1 MLGSS
6 ELKPASA
13 GDFDKR
19 ALDLAR
25 RELELERRELE
36 HLRKYQLGSSHK
48 VETAP
53 ACSNATSL
61 FTLSATNSSSPSVD
75 QKLVSDLCVNEN
87 PFSKDMHNP
96 FSSNS
101 FANPYQL
108 PFQQLGPAPNPF
120 ATFQNRHKCG
130 RPMYYPPAPA
140 AMNDQSR
147 VSELIDALSIMTNSI
162 NRSQTRTVRGDDLF
176 YGDPIDYRRFIRY
189 FETYTI
195 RGVHDSATRLN
206 LLISSCAG
214 EAKESIVN
222 CIMCDSPDVG
232 YWKACH
238 ILEENFGQIGGIINA
253 YVKKLTEGPPI
264 KNNDSEGILKFA
276 RDLYNCELTCGSRPE
291 SGLDSQHVVGKVFA
305 RLPKSLQEKFI
316 TSVSF
321 QLENGHPITFS
332 QLSQFMQKQS
342 HVERSFLNQ
351 IVKSKD
357 PNTTNF
363 NFSKKSCN
371 KPAIHFTQ
379 SSIAPSPIVE
389 SALVKTNQFKEVD
402 RKRKSCPMCVQAHPL
417 WKCLKFQ
424 NATEKQKWNTV
435 WKSGCC
441 INCLGDHLVRHCQS
455 PQRCKMCQDK
465 HHTLLHHREHNLEAS
480 TSANNKNSGSD
491 NGAGVDNPVKVLP
504 NCVQIENHVNQVN
517 SNDQLLVKSSSSQV
531 TQDSKLN
538 VRLKVV
544 PVTVWSSCSDRC
556 LNTYAFLD
564 EGSNATLCTESLV
577 KDLGLIGHKVEYS
590 ISTVCETKQQLGVKV
605 SLRFCGI
612 NELAI
617 FEAPD
622 VLAVPHL
629 PDLKGSIPSNADTI
643 HFAHL
648 HGLNFPDL
656 GHKRVDIL
664 IGADVIKAHLADQT
678 RSGLDNEPVGI
689 HTPLGWSIVGPTL
702 AATGT
707 VGPTSLVVNFVRV
720 DNDTLHKQL
729 MKMFRHD
736 FQTDN
741 GATGLSVEDKEALA
755 SMCSSIKLNDGHYTV
770 SLPWKHSNVTLPN
783 NRQVALRRITHLQ
796 KRFLKDFNFYKL
808 YEAKMKEYVINGY
821 ARKIPDDNLQ
831 PGSKTWYLPHHATGN
846 KFRIVFDCGASFKG
860 TSLNDNLLQGPD
872 LTGNLL
878 GVLTRFREGPIAD
891 IRAMFHQVKVSP
903 EDRDSLRFFWWDNN
917 DIASTPKEYQMLV
930 HLFGATFSPSCCS
943 FALRQVG
950 IDNLA
955 NADPDVLSCLKRNFY
970 VDDFLKS
977 FHNEG
982 DALRIIAQLTA
993 SLERGGFHL
1002 TKFSSSHPQILS
1014 VLPDSDLSSTMLD
1027 LNLDTAVTKVLGLI
1041 WNPTLDKLEVKVKVK
1056 YKPLTRRGILSMIS
1070 QLFDPIGFLQ
1080 PFILPVK
1087 LLMQELCHLNLGWD
1101 VEIPLDKKVSWYN
1114 WLDTLCS
1121 LEKFC
1126 YPRCFWPHKFKPVT
1140 YELHCFCDA
1149 SAIGYSAVAYLRII
1163 DTNGFIHVSFVMGKS
1178 RVAPLK
1184 SVTIPRLELVAA
1196 VIGVDI
1202 VQFIQ
1207 HETDLSISR
1216 VLYWTDS
1223 TSVLKYISNKTKR
1236 FHVFVANKISRILEA
1251 SNPSEWRYVNTKLN
1265 PADLG
1270 SRGLLPN
1277 QLKAAELWFNGPTF
1291 LKDSEN
1297 CWPTP
1302 PQDCFQISD
1311 SDQEVK
1317 CTRPT
1322 KVCLTTNVDI
1332 KGSMQPTSR
1341 LLHYFSC
1348 LNKLTRAVAWFNRFA
1363 IHLHKRVTG
1372 DASSPMSLQTSEIDS
1387 ALMAIVK
1394 YIQRQ
1399 QFPKE
1404 MQHFQN
1410 TSFSPSSRPHSSKVL
1425 KNSSLRKLCPFIAH
1439 GVLRVGGRIHKAYI
1453 PYEMKHPVIL
1463 PPHHHV
1469 TKLII
1474 LSYHLR
1480 NGHSG
1485 VLHTLS
1491 DTRERFWIINGNAAV
1506 RRVLHDCYKC
1516 RLLNAAPGKQVMSPL
1531 PEFRVSSGC
1540 PAFTSVGLDYAGPIF
1555 SKVGRSLAKRYL
1567 CVFTCMATRAV
1578 HLEIAHSLDTQSCL
1592 QALQRFIGRRGSP
1605 RDVYSDNG
1613 SNFVGAARELKEA
1626 ISKWN
1631 QSLINKTLCQKG
1643 ISWHFNPP
1651 AASHQGGVWERVIR
1665 SVRRILTALAGER
1678 VLTDECLSTF
1688 VTEVERILNDR
1699 PISAVSSD
1707 SRDLKAL
1714 TPNSLLLGNINPV
1727 VPPNVFIKAEGYRNS
1742 WKLVHWLADEFWR
1755 RWLKSYLPQLQ
1766 QRQKWLKPHRN
1777 LAPGDLV
1784 LVCDEQCRRG
1794 QWPKAIVEE
1803 VYPGDD
1809 GYVRVAKV
1817 KTASSA
1823 FKRDVRKLCLL
1834 EGAE

>member
-19 ALDLAR
+19 ELDLAR

-61 FTLSATNSSSPSVD
+61 FTLSAANSSPSVD

-120 ATFQNRHKCG
+120 ATLENSHKCD
-130 RPMYYPPAPA
+130 RPMYHPPAPA

-162 NRSQTRTVRGDDLF
+162 NRSQTRPVQGDDLF

-232 YWKACH
+232 YWKARH

-357 PNTTNF
+357 PNTTKF

-371 KPAIHFTQ
+371 KPAIHSTQ
-379 SSIAPSPIVE
+379 SSIAPSPVVE

-629 PDLKGSIPSNADTI
+629 PDLKGSIPSNADTK

-702 AATGT
+702 AATET
-707 VGPTSLVVNFVRV
+707 VGPTFLVVNFVRV

-755 SMCSSIKLNDGHYTV
+755 SMRSSIKLNDGHYTV

-878 GVLTRFREGPIAD
+878 GVLTRFREGPIAVIAD

-917 DIASTPKEYQMLV
+917 DIAFTPKEYQMLV
-930 HLFGATFSPSCCS
+930 HLFGATSSPSCCS

-955 NADPDVLSCLKRNFY
+955 NADPVVLSCLKRNFY

-977 FHNEG
+977 FHNKG

-1101 VEIPLDKKVSWYN
+1101 VEIPLDKKVSWCN
-1114 WLDTLCS
+1114 WLDMLGS

-1126 YPRCFWPHKFKPVT
+1126 YPRCF
-1140 YELHCFCDA
+1140 
-1149 SAIGYSAVAYLRII
+1149 
-1163 DTNGFIHVSFVMGKS
+1163 
-1178 RVAPLK
+1178 
-1184 SVTIPRLELVAA
+1184 
-1196 VIGVDI
+1196 
-1202 VQFIQ
+1202 
-1207 HETDLSISR
+1207 
-1216 VLYWTDS
+1216 
-1223 TSVLKYISNKTKR
+1223 
-1236 FHVFVANKISRILEA
+1236 
-1251 SNPSEWRYVNTKLN
+1251 
-1265 PADLG
+1265 
-1270 SRGLLPN
+1270 
-1277 QLKAAELWFNGPTF
+1277 
-1291 LKDSEN
+1291 
-1297 CWPTP
+1297 
-1302 PQDCFQISD
+1302 
-1311 SDQEVK
+1311 
-1317 CTRPT
+1317 
-1322 KVCLTTNVDI
+1322 
-1332 KGSMQPTSR
+1332 
-1341 LLHYFSC
+1341 
-1348 LNKLTRAVAWFNRFA
+1348 
-1363 IHLHKRVTG
+1363 
-1372 DASSPMSLQTSEIDS
+1372 
-1387 ALMAIVK
+1387 
-1394 YIQRQ
+1394 
-1399 QFPKE
+1399 
-1404 MQHFQN
+1404 
-1410 TSFSPSSRPHSSKVL
+1410 RPHSSKVL

-1491 DTRERFWIINGNAAV
+1491 DTRDRFWIINGNAAV

-1516 RLLNAAPGKQVMSPL
+1516 RLLNAAPGKQVMSHL

-1540 PAFTSVGLDYAGPIF
+1540 PAFTCVGLDYAGPIF
-1555 SKVGRSLAKRYL
+1555 FKVGRSLAKRYL

-1626 ISKWN
+1626 ISKWD

>member
-19 ALDLAR
+19 ELDLAR

-120 ATFQNRHKCG
+120 ATLENRHKCG
-130 RPMYYPPAPA
+130 RPMYHPPAPA

-206 LLISSCAG
+206 LLSSSCAG

-222 CIMCDSPDVG
+222 CIMCESPDVG
-232 YWKACH
+232 YWKARH
-238 ILEENFGQIGGIINA
+238 ILEENFGQIGSIINA

-264 KNNDSEGILKFA
+264 KNNDSEGILKFT

-371 KPAIHFTQ
+371 KPAIHSTQ
-379 SSIAPSPIVE
+379 SSIAPSPVVE
-389 SALVKTNQFKEVD
+389 SAFVKTNQFKEVD

-455 PQRCKMCQDK
+455 LQRCKMCQDK
-465 HHTLLHHREHNLEAS
+465 HHTLLHHREHNLKAS

-577 KDLGLIGHKVEYS
+577 KDLGLIGHKVQYS

-629 PDLKGSIPSNADTI
+629 PDLKGSIPSNADTK

-664 IGADVIKAHLADQT
+664 IGADVIKAHLPDQT
-678 RSGLDNEPVGI
+678 RSGLDNEPIGI

-755 SMCSSIKLNDGHYTV
+755 SMRSSIKLNDGHYTV
-770 SLPWKHSNVTLPN
+770 SLPRKHSNVTLPN
-783 NRQVALRRITHLQ
+783 NRQVALRRISHLQ

-821 ARKIPDDNLQ
+821 ARKVPDDNLQ

-878 GVLTRFREGPIAD
+878 GVFTRFREGPIAVIAD

-903 EDRDSLRFFWWDNN
+903 EDRDSLRFLWWDNN

-930 HLFGATFSPSCCS
+930 HLFGATSSPSCCS

-1027 LNLDTAVTKVLGLI
+1027 LNLDTAETKVLGII

-1126 YPRCFWPHKFKPVT
+1126 YPRC
-1140 YELHCFCDA
+1140 
-1149 SAIGYSAVAYLRII
+1149 
-1163 DTNGFIHVSFVMGKS
+1163 
-1178 RVAPLK
+1178 
-1184 SVTIPRLELVAA
+1184 
-1196 VIGVDI
+1196 
-1202 VQFIQ
+1202 
-1207 HETDLSISR
+1207 
-1216 VLYWTDS
+1216 
-1223 TSVLKYISNKTKR
+1223 
-1236 FHVFVANKISRILEA
+1236 
-1251 SNPSEWRYVNTKLN
+1251 
-1265 PADLG
+1265 
-1270 SRGLLPN
+1270 
-1277 QLKAAELWFNGPTF
+1277 
-1291 LKDSEN
+1291 
-1297 CWPTP
+1297 
-1302 PQDCFQISD
+1302 
-1311 SDQEVK
+1311 
-1317 CTRPT
+1317 
-1322 KVCLTTNVDI
+1322 
-1332 KGSMQPTSR
+1332 
-1341 LLHYFSC
+1341 
-1348 LNKLTRAVAWFNRFA
+1348 
-1363 IHLHKRVTG
+1363 
-1372 DASSPMSLQTSEIDS
+1372 
-1387 ALMAIVK
+1387 
-1394 YIQRQ
+1394 
-1399 QFPKE
+1399 
-1404 MQHFQN
+1404 
-1410 TSFSPSSRPHSSKVL
+1410 SRPHSSKVL

-1453 PYEMKHPVIL
+1453 PYEMKHPMIL

-1491 DTRERFWIINGNAAV
+1491 DTRDRFWIINGNAAV

-1516 RLLNAAPGKQVMSPL
+1516 RLLNAAPGKQVMSHL

-1540 PAFTSVGLDYAGPIF
+1540 PAFTCVGLDYAGPIF

-1766 QRQKWLKPHRN
+1766 QHQKWLKPHRN

-1809 GYVRVAKV
+1809 GYVRVAKI

>member
-19 ALDLAR
+19 ELDLAR

-75 QKLVSDLCVNEN
+75 QKLVSDLCDNEN

-101 FANPYQL
+101 FPNPYQL

-120 ATFQNRHKCG
+120 ATPENRHKCG
-130 RPMYYPPAPA
+130 RPMYHPPAPA

-162 NRSQTRTVRGDDLF
+162 NRSQTRPVQGDDLF

-232 YWKACH
+232 YWKARH

-357 PNTTNF
+357 PNTTKF

-371 KPAIHFTQ
+371 KPAIHSTQ
-379 SSIAPSPIVE
+379 SSIAPSPVVE

-441 INCLGDHLVRHCQS
+441 INCLGEHLVRHCQS

-629 PDLKGSIPSNADTI
+629 PDLKGSIPSNADTK

-678 RSGLDNEPVGI
+678 RSGLDNEPFGI

-702 AATGT
+702 AATET
-707 VGPTSLVVNFVRV
+707 VGPTFLVVNFVRV

-755 SMCSSIKLNDGHYTV
+755 SMRSSIKLNDGHYTV

-821 ARKIPDDNLQ
+821 AHKIPDDNLQ

-878 GVLTRFREGPIAD
+878 GVLTRFREGPIAVIAD

-930 HLFGATFSPSCCS
+930 HLFGATSSPSCCS

-977 FHNEG
+977 FHNKG

-1027 LNLDTAVTKVLGLI
+1027 LNLDTAETKVLGLI

-1101 VEIPLDKKVSWYN
+1101 VEIPLDKKVSGCN

-1126 YPRCFWPHKFKPVT
+1126 YPRCF
-1140 YELHCFCDA
+1140 
-1149 SAIGYSAVAYLRII
+1149 
-1163 DTNGFIHVSFVMGKS
+1163 
-1178 RVAPLK
+1178 
-1184 SVTIPRLELVAA
+1184 
-1196 VIGVDI
+1196 
-1202 VQFIQ
+1202 
-1207 HETDLSISR
+1207 
-1216 VLYWTDS
+1216 
-1223 TSVLKYISNKTKR
+1223 
-1236 FHVFVANKISRILEA
+1236 
-1251 SNPSEWRYVNTKLN
+1251 
-1265 PADLG
+1265 
-1270 SRGLLPN
+1270 
-1277 QLKAAELWFNGPTF
+1277 
-1291 LKDSEN
+1291 
-1297 CWPTP
+1297 
-1302 PQDCFQISD
+1302 
-1311 SDQEVK
+1311 
-1317 CTRPT
+1317 
-1322 KVCLTTNVDI
+1322 
-1332 KGSMQPTSR
+1332 
-1341 LLHYFSC
+1341 
-1348 LNKLTRAVAWFNRFA
+1348 
-1363 IHLHKRVTG
+1363 
-1372 DASSPMSLQTSEIDS
+1372 
-1387 ALMAIVK
+1387 
-1394 YIQRQ
+1394 
-1399 QFPKE
+1399 
-1404 MQHFQN
+1404 
-1410 TSFSPSSRPHSSKVL
+1410 RPHSSKVL
-1425 KNSSLRKLCPFIAH
+1425 KNSSLRKLCPFVAH

>member
-19 ALDLAR
+19 ELDLAR

-61 FTLSATNSSSPSVD
+61 FALSATDSSPSVD

-120 ATFQNRHKCG
+120 ATPENRHKCG
-130 RPMYYPPAPA
+130 RPMYHPPAPA

-162 NRSQTRTVRGDDLF
+162 NRSQTRPVQGDDLF

-232 YWKACH
+232 YWKARL

-305 RLPKSLQEKFI
+305 CLPKSLQEKFI

-357 PNTTNF
+357 PNTTKF

-371 KPAIHFTQ
+371 KPAIHSTQ
-379 SSIAPSPIVE
+379 SSIAPSPVVE

-402 RKRKSCPMCVQAHPL
+402 SKRKSCPMCVQAHPL

-605 SLRFCGI
+605 SLRFRGI

-629 PDLKGSIPSNADTI
+629 PDLKGSIPSNADTK
-643 HFAHL
+643 L

-755 SMCSSIKLNDGHYTV
+755 SMRSSIKLNDGHYTV

-808 YEAKMKEYVINGY
+808 YEAKMNKFVINGY

-878 GVLTRFREGPIAD
+878 GVLTRFREGPIAVIAD

-930 HLFGATFSPSCCS
+930 HLFGATSSPSCCS
-943 FALRQVG
+943 FALHQVG

-977 FHNEG
+977 FHNKG

-1027 LNLDTAVTKVLGLI
+1027 LNLDTAETKVLGLI

-1101 VEIPLDKKVSWYN
+1101 VEIPLDKKVSWCN
-1114 WLDTLCS
+1114 WLDMLCS

-1126 YPRCFWPHKFKPVT
+1126 YP
-1140 YELHCFCDA
+1140 
-1149 SAIGYSAVAYLRII
+1149 
-1163 DTNGFIHVSFVMGKS
+1163 
-1178 RVAPLK
+1178 
-1184 SVTIPRLELVAA
+1184 
-1196 VIGVDI
+1196 
-1202 VQFIQ
+1202 
-1207 HETDLSISR
+1207 
-1216 VLYWTDS
+1216 
-1223 TSVLKYISNKTKR
+1223 
-1236 FHVFVANKISRILEA
+1236 
-1251 SNPSEWRYVNTKLN
+1251 
-1265 PADLG
+1265 
-1270 SRGLLPN
+1270 
-1277 QLKAAELWFNGPTF
+1277 
-1291 LKDSEN
+1291 
-1297 CWPTP
+1297 
-1302 PQDCFQISD
+1302 
-1311 SDQEVK
+1311 
-1317 CTRPT
+1317 
-1322 KVCLTTNVDI
+1322 
-1332 KGSMQPTSR
+1332 
-1341 LLHYFSC
+1341 
-1348 LNKLTRAVAWFNRFA
+1348 
-1363 IHLHKRVTG
+1363 
-1372 DASSPMSLQTSEIDS
+1372 
-1387 ALMAIVK
+1387 
-1394 YIQRQ
+1394 
-1399 QFPKE
+1399 
-1404 MQHFQN
+1404 
-1410 TSFSPSSRPHSSKVL
+1410 
-1425 KNSSLRKLCPFIAH
+1425 
-1439 GVLRVGGRIHKAYI
+1439 
-1453 PYEMKHPVIL
+1453 
-1463 PPHHHV
+1463 
-1469 TKLII
+1469 
-1474 LSYHLR
+1474 
-1480 NGHSG
+1480 
-1485 VLHTLS
+1485 
-1491 DTRERFWIINGNAAV
+1491 
-1506 RRVLHDCYKC
+1506 
-1516 RLLNAAPGKQVMSPL
+1516 
-1531 PEFRVSSGC
+1531 
-1540 PAFTSVGLDYAGPIF
+1540 
-1555 SKVGRSLAKRYL
+1555 
-1567 CVFTCMATRAV
+1567 
-1578 HLEIAHSLDTQSCL
+1578 
-1592 QALQRFIGRRGSP
+1592 
-1605 RDVYSDNG
+1605 
-1613 SNFVGAARELKEA
+1613 
-1626 ISKWN
+1626 
-1631 QSLINKTLCQKG
+1631 
-1643 ISWHFNPP
+1643 
-1651 AASHQGGVWERVIR
+1651 
-1665 SVRRILTALAGER
+1665 
-1678 VLTDECLSTF
+1678 
-1688 VTEVERILNDR
+1688 
-1699 PISAVSSD
+1699 
-1707 SRDLKAL
+1707 
-1714 TPNSLLLGNINPV
+1714 
-1727 VPPNVFIKAEGYRNS
+1727 
-1742 WKLVHWLADEFWR
+1742 
-1755 RWLKSYLPQLQ
+1755 
-1766 QRQKWLKPHRN
+1766 
-1777 LAPGDLV
+1777 
-1784 LVCDEQCRRG
+1784 
-1794 QWPKAIVEE
+1794 
-1803 VYPGDD
+1803 
-1809 GYVRVAKV
+1809 
-1817 KTASSA
+1817 
-1823 FKRDVRKLCLL
+1823 
-1834 EGAE
+1834 

>member
-1 MLGSS
+1 MKIG
-6 ELKPASA
+6 KI
-13 GDFDKR
+13 
-19 ALDLAR
+19 
-25 RELELERRELE
+25 
-36 HLRKYQLGSSHK
+36 
-48 VETAP
+48 
-53 ACSNATSL
+53 
-61 FTLSATNSSSPSVD
+61 
-75 QKLVSDLCVNEN
+75 LVSICQ
-87 PFSKDMHNP
+87 PGS
-96 FSSNS
+96 
-101 FANPYQL
+101 
-108 PFQQLGPAPNPF
+108 
-120 ATFQNRHKCG
+120 
-130 RPMYYPPAPA
+130 A
-140 AMNDQSR
+140 AI
-147 VSELIDALSIMTNSI
+147 LNSI
-162 NRSQTRTVRGDDLF
+162 PG
-176 YGDPIDYRRFIRY
+176 
-189 FETYTI
+189 
-195 RGVHDSATRLN
+195 
-206 LLISSCAG
+206 
-214 EAKESIVN
+214 
-222 CIMCDSPDVG
+222 
-232 YWKACH
+232 
-238 ILEENFGQIGGIINA
+238 LEVI
-253 YVKKLTEGPPI
+253 EG
-264 KNNDSEGILKFA
+264 
-276 RDLYNCELTCGSRPE
+276 
-291 SGLDSQHVVGKVFA
+291 
-305 RLPKSLQEKFI
+305 
-316 TSVSF
+316 
-321 QLENGHPITFS
+321 
-332 QLSQFMQKQS
+332 
-342 HVERSFLNQ
+342 
-351 IVKSKD
+351 
-357 PNTTNF
+357 
-363 NFSKKSCN
+363 
-371 KPAIHFTQ
+371 
-379 SSIAPSPIVE
+379 
-389 SALVKTNQFKEVD
+389 
-402 RKRKSCPMCVQAHPL
+402 
-417 WKCLKFQ
+417 
-424 NATEKQKWNTV
+424 
-435 WKSGCC
+435 
-441 INCLGDHLVRHCQS
+441 LG
-455 PQRCKMCQDK
+455 
-465 HHTLLHHREHNLEAS
+465 
-480 TSANNKNSGSD
+480 
-491 NGAGVDNPVKVLP
+491 
-504 NCVQIENHVNQVN
+504 
-517 SNDQLLVKSSSSQV
+517 
-531 TQDSKLN
+531 
-538 VRLKVV
+538 
-544 PVTVWSSCSDRC
+544 
-556 LNTYAFLD
+556 
-564 EGSNATLCTESLV
+564 
-577 KDLGLIGHKVEYS
+577 
-590 ISTVCETKQQLGVKV
+590 
-605 SLRFCGI
+605 
-612 NELAI
+612 
-617 FEAPD
+617 
-622 VLAVPHL
+622 
-629 PDLKGSIPSNADTI
+629 
-643 HFAHL
+643 
-648 HGLNFPDL
+648 
-656 GHKRVDIL
+656 
-664 IGADVIKAHLADQT
+664 
-678 RSGLDNEPVGI
+678 
-689 HTPLGWSIVGPTL
+689 
-702 AATGT
+702 
-707 VGPTSLVVNFVRV
+707 
-720 DNDTLHKQL
+720 
-729 MKMFRHD
+729 
-736 FQTDN
+736 
-741 GATGLSVEDKEALA
+741 
-755 SMCSSIKLNDGHYTV
+755 
-770 SLPWKHSNVTLPN
+770 
-783 NRQVALRRITHLQ
+783 ITHLQ

-821 ARKIPDDNLQ
+821 ARKIPDGNLQ

-878 GVLTRFREGPIAD
+878 GVLTRFREGPIAVIAD
-891 IRAMFHQVKVSP
+891 TRAMFHQVKVSP

-930 HLFGATFSPSCCS
+930 HLFGATSSPSCCS
-943 FALRQVG
+943 FALHQVG

-977 FHNEG
+977 FHNKG

-1101 VEIPLDKKVSWYN
+1101 VKIPLDKKVSWCN

-1126 YPRCFWPHKFKPVT
+1126 YPRCF
-1140 YELHCFCDA
+1140 
-1149 SAIGYSAVAYLRII
+1149 
-1163 DTNGFIHVSFVMGKS
+1163 
-1178 RVAPLK
+1178 
-1184 SVTIPRLELVAA
+1184 
-1196 VIGVDI
+1196 
-1202 VQFIQ
+1202 
-1207 HETDLSISR
+1207 
-1216 VLYWTDS
+1216 
-1223 TSVLKYISNKTKR
+1223 
-1236 FHVFVANKISRILEA
+1236 
-1251 SNPSEWRYVNTKLN
+1251 
-1265 PADLG
+1265 
-1270 SRGLLPN
+1270 
-1277 QLKAAELWFNGPTF
+1277 
-1291 LKDSEN
+1291 
-1297 CWPTP
+1297 
-1302 PQDCFQISD
+1302 
-1311 SDQEVK
+1311 
-1317 CTRPT
+1317 
-1322 KVCLTTNVDI
+1322 
-1332 KGSMQPTSR
+1332 
-1341 LLHYFSC
+1341 
-1348 LNKLTRAVAWFNRFA
+1348 
-1363 IHLHKRVTG
+1363 
-1372 DASSPMSLQTSEIDS
+1372 
-1387 ALMAIVK
+1387 
-1394 YIQRQ
+1394 
-1399 QFPKE
+1399 
-1404 MQHFQN
+1404 
-1410 TSFSPSSRPHSSKVL
+1410 RPHSSKVL
-1425 KNSSLRKLCPFIAH
+1425 NNSSLRKLCPFIAH

-1491 DTRERFWIINGNAAV
+1491 DTRDRYWIINGNAAV

-1794 QWPKAIVEE
+1794 QWPKTIIEE

-1809 GYVRVAKV
+1809 GYVCVAKV

>member
-19 ALDLAR
+19 ELDLAR

-61 FTLSATNSSSPSVD
+61 FTLSATNSSPSVD

-120 ATFQNRHKCG
+120 ATLENSHKCD
-130 RPMYYPPAPA
+130 RPMYHPPAPA

-162 NRSQTRTVRGDDLF
+162 NQSQTRPVQGDDLF
-176 YGDPIDYRRFIRY
+176 YGDPIDYKRFIRY

-232 YWKACH
+232 YWKARH

-342 HVERSFLNQ
+342 RVERSFLNQ

-357 PNTTNF
+357 PNTTKF

-371 KPAIHFTQ
+371 KPAIHSTQ
-379 SSIAPSPIVE
+379 SSIAPSPVVE

-455 PQRCKMCQDK
+455 LQRCKMCQDK
-465 HHTLLHHREHNLEAS
+465 HHTLLHHREHNLKAS

-544 PVTVWSSCSDRC
+544 PVTVWSCSDRC

-577 KDLGLIGHKVEYS
+577 NDLGLIGHKVEYS

-605 SLRFCGI
+605 SLRFRGI

-629 PDLKGSIPSNADTI
+629 PDLKGSIPSNADTK

-689 HTPLGWSIVGPTL
+689 RTPLGWSIVGPTL

-755 SMCSSIKLNDGHYTV
+755 SMRSSIKLNDGHYTV

-878 GVLTRFREGPIAD
+878 GVLTRFREGPIAVIAD

-930 HLFGATFSPSCCS
+930 HLFGATSSPSCCS

-977 FHNEG
+977 FHNKG

-1027 LNLDTAVTKVLGLI
+1027 LNLDTAVTIVLGLI

-1087 LLMQELCHLNLGWD
+1087 LLKQELCHLNLGWD
-1101 VEIPLDKKVSWYN
+1101 AEIPLDKKVFGCN

-1126 YPRCFWPHKFKPVT
+1126 YPRCF
-1140 YELHCFCDA
+1140 
-1149 SAIGYSAVAYLRII
+1149 
-1163 DTNGFIHVSFVMGKS
+1163 
-1178 RVAPLK
+1178 
-1184 SVTIPRLELVAA
+1184 
-1196 VIGVDI
+1196 
-1202 VQFIQ
+1202 
-1207 HETDLSISR
+1207 
-1216 VLYWTDS
+1216 
-1223 TSVLKYISNKTKR
+1223 
-1236 FHVFVANKISRILEA
+1236 
-1251 SNPSEWRYVNTKLN
+1251 
-1265 PADLG
+1265 
-1270 SRGLLPN
+1270 
-1277 QLKAAELWFNGPTF
+1277 
-1291 LKDSEN
+1291 
-1297 CWPTP
+1297 
-1302 PQDCFQISD
+1302 
-1311 SDQEVK
+1311 
-1317 CTRPT
+1317 
-1322 KVCLTTNVDI
+1322 
-1332 KGSMQPTSR
+1332 
-1341 LLHYFSC
+1341 
-1348 LNKLTRAVAWFNRFA
+1348 
-1363 IHLHKRVTG
+1363 
-1372 DASSPMSLQTSEIDS
+1372 
-1387 ALMAIVK
+1387 
-1394 YIQRQ
+1394 
-1399 QFPKE
+1399 
-1404 MQHFQN
+1404 
-1410 TSFSPSSRPHSSKVL
+1410 RPHSSKIL
-1425 KNSSLRKLCPFIAH
+1425 KNSSLRKLCPFVAH

-1469 TKLII
+1469 TKLVI

-1516 RLLNAAPGKQVMSPL
+1516 RLLNAAPGKQVMSHL

-1803 VYPGDD
+1803 IYPGDD

>member
-19 ALDLAR
+19 ELDLAR

-108 PFQQLGPAPNPF
+108 PFQQLGPARNPF
-120 ATFQNRHKCG
+120 ATLENRHKCG
-130 RPMYYPPAPA
+130 RPMYHPPAPA

-232 YWKACH
+232 YWKARH

-371 KPAIHFTQ
+371 KPAIHSTQ
-379 SSIAPSPIVE
+379 SSIAPSPVVE

-402 RKRKSCPMCVQAHPL
+402 SKRKSCPMCVQAHPL

-424 NATEKQKWNTV
+424 NATEKQKWNIV

-605 SLRFCGI
+605 SLRFRGI

-629 PDLKGSIPSNADTI
+629 PDLKGSIPSNADTK

-707 VGPTSLVVNFVRV
+707 VGPTSLVVNFVKV

-755 SMCSSIKLNDGHYTV
+755 SMRSSIKLNDGHYTV

-783 NRQVALRRITHLQ
+783 NRQVALRCITHLQ

-821 ARKIPDDNLQ
+821 ARKVPDDNLQ

-860 TSLNDNLLQGPD
+860 TSLNDNLLQGPN

-878 GVLTRFREGPIAD
+878 GVLTRFREGPIAVVAD

-903 EDRDSLRFFWWDNN
+903 KDRDSLRFFWWDNN

-930 HLFGATFSPSCCS
+930 HLFGATSSPSCCS

-977 FHNEG
+977 FHNKG

-1002 TKFSSSHPQILS
+1002 TKFSSSHPQVLS

-1126 YPRCFWPHKFKPVT
+1126 YPRC
-1140 YELHCFCDA
+1140 
-1149 SAIGYSAVAYLRII
+1149 
-1163 DTNGFIHVSFVMGKS
+1163 
-1178 RVAPLK
+1178 
-1184 SVTIPRLELVAA
+1184 
-1196 VIGVDI
+1196 
-1202 VQFIQ
+1202 
-1207 HETDLSISR
+1207 
-1216 VLYWTDS
+1216 
-1223 TSVLKYISNKTKR
+1223 
-1236 FHVFVANKISRILEA
+1236 
-1251 SNPSEWRYVNTKLN
+1251 
-1265 PADLG
+1265 
-1270 SRGLLPN
+1270 
-1277 QLKAAELWFNGPTF
+1277 
-1291 LKDSEN
+1291 
-1297 CWPTP
+1297 
-1302 PQDCFQISD
+1302 
-1311 SDQEVK
+1311 
-1317 CTRPT
+1317 
-1322 KVCLTTNVDI
+1322 
-1332 KGSMQPTSR
+1332 
-1341 LLHYFSC
+1341 
-1348 LNKLTRAVAWFNRFA
+1348 
-1363 IHLHKRVTG
+1363 
-1372 DASSPMSLQTSEIDS
+1372 
-1387 ALMAIVK
+1387 
-1394 YIQRQ
+1394 
-1399 QFPKE
+1399 
-1404 MQHFQN
+1404 
-1410 TSFSPSSRPHSSKVL
+1410 SRPHSSKVL
-1425 KNSSLRKLCPFIAH
+1425 KNSSLRKLCPFVAY

-1453 PYEMKHPVIL
+1453 AYEMKHPVIL

>member
-19 ALDLAR
+19 ELDLAR

-61 FTLSATNSSSPSVD
+61 FTLSATNSSPSVD

-120 ATFQNRHKCG
+120 ATPENRHKCG
-130 RPMYYPPAPA
+130 RPMYHPPAPA

-162 NRSQTRTVRGDDLF
+162 NRSQTRPVQGDDLF

-232 YWKACH
+232 YWKARH

-371 KPAIHFTQ
+371 KPAIHSTQ
-379 SSIAPSPIVE
+379 SSIAPSPVVE

-605 SLRFCGI
+605 SLRFRGI

-629 PDLKGSIPSNADTI
+629 PDLKGSIPSNADTK

-648 HGLNFPDL
+648 HGLNFLDL

-702 AATGT
+702 AATKT

-736 FQTDN
+736 FQTNN

-755 SMCSSIKLNDGHYTV
+755 SMRSSIKLNDGHYTV

-821 ARKIPDDNLQ
+821 ARKIPDGNLQ

-878 GVLTRFREGPIAD
+878 GVLTRFREGPIAVIAD
-891 IRAMFHQVKVSP
+891 TRAMFHQVKVSP

-930 HLFGATFSPSCCS
+930 HLFGATSSPSCCS
-943 FALRQVG
+943 FALHQVG

-977 FHNEG
+977 FHNKG
-982 DALRIIAQLTA
+982 DALCIIAQLTA

-1027 LNLDTAVTKVLGLI
+1027 LNLDTAETKVLGLI

-1080 PFILPVK
+1080 PFILSVK
-1087 LLMQELCHLNLGWD
+1087 LLMQELGHLNLGWD
-1101 VEIPLDKKVSWYN
+1101 VEIPLDKKVSWCN

-1126 YPRCFWPHKFKPVT
+1126 YPRC
-1140 YELHCFCDA
+1140 
-1149 SAIGYSAVAYLRII
+1149 
-1163 DTNGFIHVSFVMGKS
+1163 
-1178 RVAPLK
+1178 
-1184 SVTIPRLELVAA
+1184 
-1196 VIGVDI
+1196 
-1202 VQFIQ
+1202 
-1207 HETDLSISR
+1207 
-1216 VLYWTDS
+1216 
-1223 TSVLKYISNKTKR
+1223 
-1236 FHVFVANKISRILEA
+1236 
-1251 SNPSEWRYVNTKLN
+1251 
-1265 PADLG
+1265 
-1270 SRGLLPN
+1270 
-1277 QLKAAELWFNGPTF
+1277 
-1291 LKDSEN
+1291 
-1297 CWPTP
+1297 
-1302 PQDCFQISD
+1302 
-1311 SDQEVK
+1311 
-1317 CTRPT
+1317 
-1322 KVCLTTNVDI
+1322 
-1332 KGSMQPTSR
+1332 
-1341 LLHYFSC
+1341 
-1348 LNKLTRAVAWFNRFA
+1348 
-1363 IHLHKRVTG
+1363 
-1372 DASSPMSLQTSEIDS
+1372 
-1387 ALMAIVK
+1387 
-1394 YIQRQ
+1394 
-1399 QFPKE
+1399 
-1404 MQHFQN
+1404 
-1410 TSFSPSSRPHSSKVL
+1410 SRPHSSKVL

-1491 DTRERFWIINGNAAV
+1491 DTRDRVWIINGNAAV

-1516 RLLNAAPGKQVMSPL
+1516 RLLNAAPGKQVMSHL

-1794 QWPKAIVEE
+1794 QWPKVIVEE